1 LDIKIALVG
10 NPNTGKSTLFNR
22 LTGLNQK
29 IGNFPGI
36 TVDKKTGF
44 TKLPDGKEA
53 EVIDLPGTYSLYP
66 KSNDESIVFQVLADK
81 NNSSHPDVIVLI
93 VDASNLKRNML
104 LFSQVA
110 DLGIPMILALN
121 MTDLSEKQGI
131 YINIDKLAARIGVQ
145 VVQISAR
152 NNIGLDKLKQA
163 INNTNKVATQFTEVD
178 VNFLA
183 PEAINTIKKKLNA
196 DNDYYALQVLHQHEQ
211 LTYFTAQEQEEIEEI
226 EISNKFESSKVQ
238 AAETIARYKYLSTI
252 LSGVVI
258 DKGTA
263 NKFSFSDKLDS
274 ILTHKIW
281 GFAIFML
288 ILFVIFNAIFAW
300 SSYPMDWI
308 ESGFGWITNFGHEHL
323 PAGMLTD
330 LILDGVIAGLGGIF
344 VFIPQIAI
352 LFAFISILEDTGYM
366 SRVTFM
372 MDKIMSKVGLNGKSV
387 VPMIGGLACAVPSIM
402 AARNIENWKDR
413 MITIMVT
420 PLVSCSA
427 RLPVYTLLIKL
438 IIPYK
443 IIFGIFN
450 MQGLALMV
458 MYLVSFA
465 AAILVAWVMKIIIKT
480 KEKSYF
486 IMELPIY
493 RMPRWKNVLFTV
505 YEKSKTFVLEAGKVI
520 IAISIILWVM
530 ASFGPGNR
538 FEVIDKKF
546 EPRLTASI
554 KRTDQLKTY
563 LTASKIIPTDSVY
576 IKKIDSAEKF
586 TKHIETLI
594 STEKLEN
601 SYVGILGHSI
611 EPIIRPLGYDW
622 KIGIGLITSFAAREA
637 FVGTMATI
645 YSVDG
650 GDKDDD
656 TIKERMAASVNPKT
670 NLPVY
675 TFATGISL
683 MLFYAF
689 AMQCMSTIAVVYR
702 ETKGWKW
709 PIIQLAYM
717 TAMAYVAALLAY
729 QLLK

>member
-1 LDIKIALVG
+1 MDIKVALVG

-44 TKLPDGKEA
+44 MKLANGKGA
-53 EVIDLPGTYSLYP
+53 EIIDLPGTYSLYP
-66 KSNDESIVFQVLADK
+66 KSSDESIVFQVLADSK
-81 NNSSHPDVIVLI
+81 NDSYPDVIVLV

-104 LFSQVA
+104 LYSQVA
-110 DLGIPMILALN
+110 DLGIPMVLALN
-121 MTDLSEKQGI
+121 MIDLSEKQGI
-131 YINIDKLAARIGVQ
+131 QIDLDKLAEKLGVQ
-145 VVQISAR
+145 VVSISAR
-152 NNIGLDKLKQA
+152 NNIGIDQLKLA
-163 INNTNKVATQFTEVD
+163 ITNTNKIATQFQDVD
-178 VNFLA
+178 VNSLA
-183 PEAINTIKKKLNA
+183 PAAINAIKSKLNS
-196 DNDYYALQVLHQHEQ
+196 DNDYYALQVLHQHEY
-211 LTYFTAQEQEEIEEI
+211 LKFFTEREQDEIEAI
-226 EISNKFESSKVQ
+226 EQSHHFESAKTQ
-238 AAETIARYKYLSTI
+238 AAETILRYKNLSLI
-252 LSGVVI
+252 LSDVVT
-258 DKGTA
+258 DSDAAK
-263 NKFSFSDKLDS
+263 KFTFSDKLDS

-281 GFAIFML
+281 GFAIFLL

-300 SSYPMDWI
+300 SSYPMQWI
-308 ESGFGWITNFGHEHL
+308 EAGFGFITEAGHEYL
-323 PAGMLTD
+323 PAGMLTN
-330 LILDGVIAGLGGIF
+330 LVLDGIVAGLGGIF

-366 SRVTFM
+366 ARVTFM

-427 RLPVYTLLIKL
+427 RLPVYILIISL
-438 IIPYK
+438 IIPSK
-443 IIFGIFN
+443 NILGVFN
-450 MQGLALMV
+450 LQGLALMV
-458 MYLVSFA
+458 MYLVGVIA
-465 AAILVAWVMKIIIKT
+465 AVLVAWVMKFLIKT
-480 KEKSYF
+480 KERSYF

-493 RMPRWKNVLFTV
+493 RMPRWKNVLYTM
-505 YEKSKTFVLEAGKVI
+505 YEKSKTFVFEAGKVI

-530 ASFGPGNR
+530 ATFGPGNR
-538 FEVIDKKF
+538 FDRIDQKY
-546 EPRLTASI
+546 ASALAD
-554 KRTDQLKTY
+554 T
-563 LTASKIIPTDSVY
+563 
-576 IKKIDSAEKF
+576 
-586 TKHIETLI
+586 TKNTVHIETLI
-594 STEKLEN
+594 ATEKLEN
-601 SYVGILGHSI
+601 SYVGILGHWI
-611 EPIIRPLGYDW
+611 EPAIRPLGYDW

-650 GDKDDD
+650 GDED
-656 TIKERMAASVNPKT
+656 TSTIRTRMSSSVNSRT
-670 NLPVY
+670 GLPVY

-689 AMQCMSTIAVVYR
+689 AMQCMSTVAIVYR

-709 PIIQLAYM
+709 PVIQLVYM
-717 TAMAYVAALLAY
+717 TAMAYFAALIAY

>member
-1 LDIKIALVG
+1 MDIKVALVG

-44 TKLPDGKEA
+44 TKLASGKEA
-53 EVIDLPGTYSLYP
+53 EIIDLPGTYSLYP
-66 KSNDESIVFQVLADK
+66 KSADESIVFQVLADEK
-81 NNSSHPDVIVLI
+81 NNSHPDVIVLI
-93 VDASNLKRNML
+93 ADASNLKRNML
-104 LFSQVA
+104 LYSQVA

-121 MTDLSEKQGI
+121 MIDLSAKQGI
-131 YINIDKLAARIGVQ
+131 EINLDKLAAKLGVQ
-145 VVQISAR
+145 VVPISAR
-152 NNIGLDKLKQA
+152 NNIGIDKLKQA
-163 INNTNKVATQFTEVD
+163 IANTNKIATQLQDVD

-183 PEAINTIKKKLNA
+183 PEAINAIKSKLNS
-196 DNDYYALQVLHQHEQ
+196 DNDYYALQVLHQHEH
-211 LTYFTAQEQEEIEEI
+211 LTFFTEKEQEEIENI
-226 EISNKFESSKVQ
+226 EQSHHFESSKIQ
-238 AAETIARYKYLSTI
+238 AAETIARYKHLSTI
-252 LSGVVI
+252 LADVVV
-258 DKGTA
+258 DKGTEK
-263 NKFSFSDKLDS
+263 KFSVSDKLDA
-274 ILTHKIW
+274 ILTHKVW
-281 GFAIFML
+281 GFAIFLL

-308 ESGFGWITNFGHEHL
+308 ETGFGFITSIGHEYL

-330 LILDGVIAGLGGIF
+330 LLLDGVVAGLGGIF

-366 SRVTFM
+366 ARVTFM

-427 RLPVYTLLIKL
+427 RLPVYILIISL
-438 IIPYK
+438 IIPSQTVL
-443 IIFGIFN
+443 GVFN
-450 MQGLALMV
+450 LQGLALMV
-458 MYLVSFA
+458 MYLVGIIA
-465 AAILVAWVMKIIIKT
+465 AVLVAWVMKFIIKT
-480 KEKSYF
+480 KERSYF
-486 IMELPIY
+486 IMELPVY
-493 RMPRWKNVLFTV
+493 RMPRWKNVFYTM
-505 YEKSKTFVLEAGKVI
+505 YEKSKTFVFEAGKVI

-538 FEVIDKKF
+538 FESIDKKY
-546 EPRLTASI
+546 ESALADTTKNTDHI
-554 KRTDQLKTY
+554 K
-563 LTASKIIPTDSVY
+563 
-576 IKKIDSAEKF
+576 
-586 TKHIETLI
+586 TLVA
-594 STEKLEN
+594 TEKLEN
-601 SYVGILGHSI
+601 SYVGILGHWI
-611 EPIIRPLGYDW
+611 EPAIRPLGYDW

-650 GDKDDD
+650 GDED
-656 TIKERMAASVNPKT
+656 TSTIRERMSASVNSRT
-670 NLPVY
+670 GLPVY

-689 AMQCMSTIAVVYR
+689 AMQCMSTVAIVYR

-709 PIIQLAYM
+709 PVIQLAYM
-717 TAMAYVAALLAY
+717 TAMAYVAALVAY